1 MRVQSRR
8 VEQLFFPRTA
18 GGFMTR
24 FGGLKSR
31 VTRLPKGMHQL
42 AAALLALSMSACPE
56 SYRVID
62 EEVRETD
69 AGIRIKDFRR
79 ESVLTDGSKQ
89 WFVEADE
96 AFIYQKGNQ
105 PERIV
110 AYKFRFEQ
118 YDAEGNLTDVMTA
131 DRGEID
137 QDDEMFYLSGNVYF
151 KGQDKSRIVRAEEV
165 EYDRIDEI
173 LTSEKPITIIEEGLT
188 TRCTR
193 GAEVDYANNRQV
205 CKGPV
210 VISVSDSG
218 SDQSAG
224 DLFQ

>member
-1 MRVQSRR
+1 MPVL
-8 VEQLFFPRTA
+8 VA
-18 GGFMTR
+18 G
-24 FGGLKSR
+24 
-31 VTRLPKGMHQL
+31 
-42 AAALLALSMSACPE
+42 LLSACPE
-56 SYRVID
+56 GYRVVN

-69 AGIRIKDFRR
+69 AGIRIKNFRR

-96 AFIYQKGNQ
+96 AFIYQKGKQ
-105 PERIV
+105 PERII

-118 YDAEGNLTDVMTA
+118 YDSEGNLLDVMTA

-151 KGQDKSRIVRAEEV
+151 KGKDKQRTIRAEEV
-165 EYDRIDEI
+165 EYDRIDEV
-173 LTSEKPITIIEEGLT
+173 LTSEKPILIIEEGLV

-193 GAEVDYANNRQV
+193 GAKVDYANNRQV

-210 VISVSDSG
+210 VVSTSNTASEESSG
-218 SDQSAG
+218 G

>member
-1 MRVQSRR
+1 MIASLC
-8 VEQLFFPRTA
+8 LF
-18 GGFMTR
+18 
-24 FGGLKSR
+24 L
-31 VTRLPKGMHQL
+31 
-42 AAALLALSMSACPE
+42 SACPE

-62 EEVRETD
+62 EEVREND

-79 ESVLTDGSKQ
+79 ESVQTDGRKQ

-96 AFIYQKGNQ
+96 AFIYQKGKQ

-110 AYKFRFEQ
+110 AYNFRFEQ
-118 YDAEGNLTDVMTA
+118 YDADGNLTDLMTA

-151 KGQDKSRIVRAEEV
+151 KGQDKGRTVRAEEV
-165 EYDRIDEI
+165 EYDRIEEI
-173 LTSEKPITIIEEGLT
+173 LTSDKPITIIEEGLT

-210 VISVSDSG
+210 VISVSNS
-218 SDQSAG
+218 SSEQSAG